1 MLDESNELLSLSGD
15 CFSHCVLLQCTIGN
29 GEIVENGMYCFK
41 KKKKKDSWGS
51 AGNESGNKW
60 KICDVGIEEWKPN
73 VICSIIQRTNNERH
87 RSESWELDT
96 GRVYF

>member
-41 KKKKKDSWGS
+41 KKKKKI
-51 AGNESGNKW
+51 AGAQQAMSQGTSGRF
-60 KICDVGIEEWKPN
+60 VM
-73 VICSIIQRTNNERH
+73 
-87 RSESWELDT
+87 WELRS
-96 GRVYF
+96 GSLM

>member
-1 MLDESNELLSLSGD
+1 M
-15 CFSHCVLLQCTIGN
+15 
-29 GEIVENGMYCFK
+29 EIVSVTVYCYSALLAMEK
-41 KKKKKDSWGS
+41 LLKMECIASKKKKKDSWGS